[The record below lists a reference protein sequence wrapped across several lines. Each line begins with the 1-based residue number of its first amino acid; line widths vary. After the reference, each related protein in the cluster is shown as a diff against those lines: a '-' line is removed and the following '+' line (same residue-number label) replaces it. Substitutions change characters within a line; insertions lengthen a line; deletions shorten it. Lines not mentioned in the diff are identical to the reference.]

1 MKRFLSILLCAV
13 MLFGLLPVFPAVSA
27 AADTVILEDT
37 FQDYGAVTTV
47 NTSLKG
53 WSEFNARCHSLVT
66 DGNNT
71 YAKLTRGLTSTGGTE
86 NAPRARKNV
95 TAAAGDIYM
104 IQSDVMMSEKGIMG
118 FYIRLNS
125 TSVSLVRF
133 GGDILLN
140 GAKTGY
146 KNVAD
151 KWMTYQLYYKLADM
165 GENIELYLRMWGE
178 GVVDAAGNAVSAS
191 DPVVLSKTI
200 TGTLDFE
207 NYSDM
212 WNFYQGSFG
221 NGTAADYG
229 AVDNVTMTKISE
241 DLTSLNSITVN
252 GEEISGFSG
261 DKTEYSLELDYG
273 TTQAVVAA
281 TAGAGKTVTID
292 CETVTD
298 FPRGVTITVTN
309 DALGIS
315 KTYTVNLS
323 VSSSAD
329 FDVILDDDFEAYG
342 DAEKVT
348 NSVKGWNQITAANH
362 SLITEGTN
370 HAMKLAI
377 AGTEKY
383 PRARKNT
390 TAQVGDTIQV
400 QADFKL
406 SENGY
411 IGLYLRNNSKT
422 ESIHLLKNTDVL
434 INGAST
440 GYEIDP
446 EKWLTCNT
454 HVKLAANGGLM
465 EIYMCLWGEGV
476 VDREG
481 NAATR
486 ENPVKLSRTVNTV
499 LDLESNSTLTIDFM
513 GNFSKADS
521 TDYALVDNVVMTKLH
536 SDVAGLTGLTVNDME
551 VESVEGTDNQFSI
564 MLPYGTNKAIVA
576 AEAGYG
582 RTVTLSETVVTT
594 FPTDVTV
601 TVENASAGVTKT
613 YIVSVDAKRT
623 ENQME
628 GTLMLV
634 YGGANGIFT
643 MSYDDGLYETAAYLD
658 QIGAKYDVYSSAM
671 MIPSK
676 LSKADRAKWQLLF
689 DRGYIEPQN
698 HSMTHLVLPS
708 DDWAYTNGE
717 GSENNTPENYQYQI
731 VDSKDLLEEY
741 FGNDIIFFAASNNT
755 LSSGAWEVVKDSHYA
770 ARLGA
775 LGVNSLDP
783 TEGTNPGQWYNL
795 KCVWFS
801 KDMEEIILPYI
812 DIAAEQGG
820 WFVGGCHSI
829 GDFDRAGDV
838 SLEDAERIFAY
849 ASAYQEENKLWAT
862 TVSNAIKYVRERQNS
877 RCYVD
882 WVGGNVVVEVVSN
895 GVLDK
900 EIFDHALTV
909 KAQIPAGWE
918 QVRYTCNGEE
928 FVADVFEEDGKYWA
942 YINVLPDTRVVVRD
956 ARNYDVL
963 FTDNFDDLNTNLGD
977 TFTTRGWNTVTNNSY
992 LSYNGIIGEKDIQY
1006 TGAGTGDYY
1015 PRAIAI
1021 TEAKV
1026 GDTYVITGD
1035 VMRGAG
1041 ATAYVYLYNAAANTS
1056 HAVFYINDNGVYF
1069 ADSKMACTA
1078 VNDQWIHY
1086 EISVTLGENSEVCQ
1100 ASIVLYGGVKDASGN
1115 PITSSKPFTYSK
1127 NITMKAYDITENG
1140 ALRVSF
1146 ASKVNATTSYTRWDN
1161 MALGTVKNDTVA
1173 LNDLKINGESV
1184 ENFYKTIT
1192 QYDVK
1197 LDAAATITATAPEG
1211 CDVVID
1217 KETVEQYPA
1226 TVKVTVTKGTVSKV
1240 YTLNLTKKLSG
1251 EMDSEILPVYGG
1263 ADSIVSMSYDDGYY
1277 DSVEILNQL
1286 LVTYN
1291 LTASAMMIAERVNDS
1306 NVQQWIDLFNQG
1318 YVEPQNHSMTH
1329 LNLKDNPTDENYQIE
1344 ILDSQT
1350 RLENYFGN
1358 DILAYAAAYNVL
1370 SDGAW
1375 ETVMDS
1381 HYAARLGAYGINS
1394 LDLKDTTDAGGWY
1407 NLYNVPFK
1415 KSNISDQYSYLVHNL
1430 NKAVEDG
1437 GWLLT
1442 MCHGVGAGTNSE
1454 ISEAT
1459 ATALFVQIARLQE
1472 EGKVWNATMSEAIKY
1487 LRQYQNMTSHA
1498 QWMGEEVY
1506 VTLENT
1512 GIVLP
1517 EDVFDHPMTVKVQVP
1532 ETWTQ
1537 ASYKNGTLA
1546 EVFTEN
1552 GQAYICVD
1560 VIPGETLRVVDAD
1573 SQVSKDES
1581 LKFSTAS
1588 VTLYNDIAIS
1598 FKVKPETLE
1607 GFTTPYVEFVFGG
1620 VKTKVETYEE
1630 VDGLYVFT
1638 FSNMAPN
1645 RMGDT
1650 IYATLHATK
1659 DGAEFAGNTL
1669 EYSIASYCYR
1679 MLSNATVVND
1689 PAYAEFRT
1697 LLVDLLHYGA
1707 AAQVFTGYKTNTP
1720 ADEDLTDAQLA
1731 WGTATDG
1738 ALENKTVTKYA
1749 TVENPTAT
1757 WASVGLVL
1765 EDAVTMRFKF
1775 ETADITGLTVKI
1787 TSDTNAAGWVIGA
1800 EDFQYEESTGRY
1812 YVDFGGLHAGQMR
1825 QCVYVTVCDGDT
1837 AISNTLRYA
1846 IESYAY
1852 KYAGNETYPAL
1863 AALVKAMMRY
1873 GDAAYAFAN

>member
-13 MLFGLLPVFPAVSA
+13 MLLGLLPAFPVVSA

-71 YAKLTRGLTSTGGTE
+71 YAKLTRGLTSTGATE
-86 NAPRARKNV
+86 NSPRARKNV
-95 TAAAGDIYM
+95 AAVAGDIYM
-104 IQSDVMMSEKGIMG
+104 IQADVKVSEKGLLGI
-118 FYIRLNS
+118 YARATS
-125 TSVSLVRF
+125 TLSLVRF
-133 GGDILLN
+133 GGNILLN
-140 GAKTGY
+140 GASTGY
-146 KNVAD
+146 KTVKD
-151 KWMTYQLYYKLADM
+151 QWLTFQLFFKMA
-165 GENIELYLRMWGE
+165 ENGDNMDIYLRMWGD
-178 GVVDAAGNAVSAS
+178 GVINSNGDAISAS
-191 DPVVLSKTI
+191 APVMVSKTI
-200 TGTLDFE
+200 TSNLNLSANATTWLYFQGAFSSGTE
-207 NYSDM
+207 SD
-212 WNFYQGSFG
+212 Y
-221 NGTAADYG
+221 AAL
-229 AVDNVTMTKISE
+229 DNVTIKKIGE
-241 DLTSLNSITVN
+241 ELTDLSTLTVN
-252 GEEISGFSG
+252 GEEVPGFSP
-261 DKTEYSLELDYG
+261 DKTTYVLELDYG
-273 TTQAVVAA
+273 TTEAIVAA
-281 TAGAGKTVTID
+281 TAGTGKTVTID
-292 CETVTD
+292 CSTVTD
-298 FPRGVTITVTN
+298 FPRGVNITVTN
-309 DALGIS
+309 DTLGIS

-323 VSSSAD
+323 VSSTAD
-329 FDVILDDDFEAYG
+329 FDLLLSDDFESYG
-342 DAEKVT
+342 TAEKVT
-348 NSVKGWNQITAANH
+348 NSVKGWSQITAASH
-362 SLITEGTN
+362 SLVTDGTTR
-370 HAMKLAI
+370 ALKLALV
-377 AGTEKY
+377 GTEKS
-383 PRARKNT
+383 PRARKNI

-434 INGAST
+434 INGAFT

-446 EKWLTCNT
+446 EKWFTCNT

-476 VDREG
+476 VDKEG

-564 MLPYGTNKAIVA
+564 MLPYGTEKAVIL

-582 RTVTLSETVVTT
+582 RTVTLSEAVVTT

-676 LSKADRAKWQLLF
+676 LSVADRAKWQLLF
-689 DRGYIEPQN
+689 DRGYVEPQN
-698 HSMTHLVLPS
+698 HSMTHLVLPNDS
-708 DDWAYTNGE
+708 WIEANDGQGA
-717 GSENNTPENYQYQI
+717 ENNTPENYQYQI

-783 TEGTNPGQWYNL
+783 TDGTNPGQWYNL

-829 GDFDRAGDV
+829 GDFDRAGDI
-838 SLEDAERIFAY
+838 SLEDAERIFTY
-849 ASAYQEENKLWAT
+849 VSAYQEENKLWAT

-909 KAQIPAGWE
+909 KAQIPAGWN
-918 QVRYTCNGEE
+918 QVKYTCNGEE

-963 FTDNFDDLNTNLGD
+963 FTENFDDLNTGLGD

-1006 TGAGTGDYY
+1006 TGAGAGDYY
-1015 PRAIAI
+1015 PRANAI

-1041 ATAYVYLYNAAANTS
+1041 ATAYVYLYNAVESVS
-1056 HAVFYINDNGVYF
+1056 HTLFYINDNGVYF

-1086 EISVTLGENSEVCQ
+1086 EISLELGENGEVCN
-1100 ASIVLYGGVKDASGN
+1100 ATVVLYGGVKDASGN
-1115 PITSSKPFTYSK
+1115 PITSSNPFTFSK
-1127 NITMKAYDITENG
+1127 NVTMKAYDITENG
-1140 ALRVSF
+1140 ALRISF

-1161 MALGTVKNDTVA
+1161 MALGTVKNDAVA

-1184 ENFYKTIT
+1184 ENFYNTIT

-1197 LDAAATITATAPEG
+1197 LNAAATITATAPEG
-1211 CDVVID
+1211 CAVVID

-1263 ADSIVSMSYDDGYY
+1263 ANSIVSMTFDDGYY
-1277 DSVEILNQL
+1277 DSLEILEQL
-1286 LVTYN
+1286 LATYD
-1291 LTASAMMIAERVNDS
+1291 LQASAMMIAQRITDENA
-1306 NVQQWIDLFNQG
+1306 QQFKDLFALG
-1318 YVEPQNHSMTH
+1318 HIEPQNHSMTH
-1329 LNLKDNPTDENYQIE
+1329 LNLKENDTQDNYQTE
-1344 ILDSQT
+1344 ILDSKT

-1381 HYAARLGAYGINS
+1381 HYAARLGAFGINS
-1394 LDLKDTTDAGGWY
+1394 LDPANTKEAGGWY
-1407 NLYNVPFK
+1407 NLYNIPFK
-1415 KSNISDQYSYLVHNL
+1415 KSVSDQVSYLTKHL
-1430 NKAVEDG
+1430 NDVAENG

-1454 ISEAT
+1454 ITEENANAFFQRIADLEA
-1459 ATALFVQIARLQE
+1459 A
-1472 EGKVWNATMSEAIKY
+1472 GKVWNATLGDATKY
-1487 LRQYQNMTSHA
+1487 LRQYQNYTAHT
-1498 QWMGEEVY
+1498 QWISGDVY

-1517 EDVFDHPMTVKVQVP
+1517 EDVFDHPMTVKAQVP
-1532 ETWTQ
+1532 DTWTQ
-1537 ASYKNGTLA
+1537 ADLGNNQKLDIF
-1546 EVFTEN
+1546 EEN
-1552 GQAYICVD
+1552 GKRYVYVD
-1560 VIPGETLRVVDAD
+1560 VTPGKEVRLTDSAD
-1573 SQVSKDES
+1573 LDTYAEE
-1581 LKFSTAS
+1581 LKFSGAN
-1588 VTLYNDIAIS
+1588 VTLQSDMSVS
-1598 FKVKPETLE
+1598 FKANAALFAE
-1607 GFTTPYVEFVFGG
+1607 GGYTQPYAEFVMNGA
-1620 VKTKVETYEE
+1620 VVQVDTYT
-1630 VDGLYVFT
+1630 VVGDNYFFT
-1638 FSNMAPN
+1638 FKNIAPDKA
-1645 RMGDT
+1645 GDT

-1659 DGAEFAGNTL
+1659 DGVAYQGKTSA
-1669 EYSIASYCYR
+1669 YSVSQYCYN
-1679 MLSNATVVND
+1679 MLAKCADDS
-1689 PAYAEFRT
+1689 YAEFRT
-1697 LLVDLLHYGA
+1697 LLVDLLNYA
-1707 AAQVFTGYKTNTP
+1707 SVSQQYTGHNTDALANKDLTQTQKTWGTQTSRTYESVQNSKYAVIDNPSVSWTGGGLL
-1720 ADEDLTDAQLA
+1720 LTDA
-1731 WGTATDG
+1731 
-1738 ALENKTVTKYA
+1738 V
-1749 TVENPTAT
+1749 V
-1757 WASVGLVL
+1757 
-1765 EDAVTMRFKF
+1765 MRFKF
-1775 ETADITGLTVKI
+1775 TADTLDGLSFKIESGGRVWTV
-1787 TSDTNAAGWVIGA
+1787 TDVSV
-1800 EDFQYEESTGRY
+1800 ES
-1812 YVDFGGLHAGQMR
+1812 GLNYIYFNGLNAGQMSND
-1825 QCVYVTVCDGDT
+1825 VFVTAYRNGV
-1837 AISNTLRYA
+1837 AVSNTIRYS
-1846 IESYAY
+1846 IESYAAKNINATTPEY
-1852 KYAGNETYPAL
+1852 LGE
-1863 AALVKAMMRY
+1863 LVDAMMRY

>member
-1 MKRFLSILLCAV
+1 MRRIFSYFLCAV
-13 MLFGLLPVFPAVSA
+13 ILFGLLPVIPAVSA
-27 AADTVILEDT
+27 TTDTQIIADDFEG
-37 FQDYGAVTTV
+37 YGTATTV
-47 NTSLKG
+47 TNSVKG
-53 WSEFNARCHSLVT
+53 WDEFNARCHSLVT
-66 DGNNT
+66 DGDNT
-71 YAKLTRGLTSTGGTE
+71 YAKLARGLTSTGATE
-86 NAPRARKNV
+86 NSPRARKNV
-95 TAAAGDIYM
+95 AAVAGDIYM
-104 IQSDVMMSEKGIMG
+104 IQADVKVSEKGLLGI
-118 FYIRLNS
+118 YARATNS
-125 TSVSLVRF
+125 LSLVRF
-133 GGDILLN
+133 GGNILLN
-140 GAKTGY
+140 GANTGY
-146 KNVAD
+146 KTVKD
-151 KWMTYQLYYKLADM
+151 QWLTFQLFFKMA
-165 GENIELYLRMWGE
+165 ENGDSMDVYLRLWGD
-178 GVVDAAGNAVSAS
+178 GVTNSNGDAISAS
-191 DPVVLSKTI
+191 APVMVSKTI
-200 TGTLDFE
+200 TSNLSLSANATTWLFFQGAFSSGTE
-207 NYSDM
+207 SD
-212 WNFYQGSFG
+212 Y
-221 NGTAADYG
+221 AAL
-229 AVDNVTMTKISE
+229 DNVTIKKIGE
-241 DLTSLNSITVN
+241 ELTDLSTLTVN
-252 GEEISGFSG
+252 GEEVPGFSP
-261 DKTEYSLELDYG
+261 DKTTYDLELDYG
-273 TTQAVVAA
+273 TTEAIVAA
-281 TAGAGKTVTID
+281 TAGTGKTVTID
-292 CETVTD
+292 CSTVTD
-298 FPRGVTITVTN
+298 FPRGVNITVTN
-309 DALGIS
+309 DTLGIS
-315 KTYTVNLS
+315 KTYTVNLT
-323 VSSSAD
+323 VSSTAD
-329 FDVILDDDFEAYG
+329 FDLLLSDDFESYG
-342 DAEKVT
+342 TAEKVT
-348 NSVKGWNQITAANH
+348 NSIKGWSQITAASH
-362 SLITEGTN
+362 SLVTDGDTR
-370 HAMKLAI
+370 ALKLALV
-377 AGTEKY
+377 GTEKS
-383 PRARKNT
+383 PRARKNI

-446 EKWLTCNT
+446 EKWFTCNT

-486 ENPVKLSRTVNTV
+486 ENPVKLSRTVNTSLNV
-499 LDLESNSTLTIDFM
+499 ESVSTVTIDF
-513 GNFSKADS
+513 GCNFSKGDE
-521 TDYALVDNVVMTKLH
+521 TDYALVDNVIMTKLH
-536 SDVAGLTGLTVNDME
+536 SDVAGLTGLTVNETE
-551 VESVEGTDNQFSI
+551 VKAVEGTDNQFSI
-564 MLPYGTNKAIVA
+564 MLPFGTERAVVL

-582 RTVTLSETVVTT
+582 RTVTVSESVVTK

-601 TVENASAGVTKT
+601 AVENASAGVTKT

-671 MIPSK
+671 MIPSR

-689 DRGYIEPQN
+689 DRGYVEPQN
-698 HSMTHLVLPS
+698 HSMTHLVLPGDS
-708 DDWAYTNGE
+708 WIHANDGE

-783 TEGTNPGQWYNL
+783 TEGTNPGQWQNL

-801 KDMEEIILPYI
+801 KDMEEIILPHI

-829 GDFDRAGDV
+829 GEFDRAGDV
-838 SLEDAERIFAY
+838 SVEDAERIFAY
-849 ASAYQEENKLWAT
+849 VSAYQEENKLWAT

-882 WVGGNVVVEVVSN
+882 WVNGNVVVEVVSN

-909 KAQIPAGWE
+909 KAQIPAGWN
-918 QVRYTCNGEE
+918 QVKYTCNGEE

-963 FTDNFDDLNTNLGD
+963 FTENFDDLNTGLGD

-1015 PRAIAI
+1015 PRANAI

-1041 ATAYVYLYNAAANTS
+1041 ATAYVYLYNAVANTS

-1086 EISVTLGENSEVCQ
+1086 EISVVLGENGEVCQ

-1127 NITMKAYDITENG
+1127 NITMKAYNITENG

-1161 MALGTVKNDTVA
+1161 MVLSTVKNDAVA

-1184 ENFYKTIT
+1184 ENFYNTIT

-1211 CDVVID
+1211 CAVVID

-1263 ADSIVSMSYDDGYY
+1263 ANSIVSMTFDDGYY
-1277 DSVEILNQL
+1277 DSLEILEQL
-1286 LVTYN
+1286 LSTYD
-1291 LTASAMMIAERVNDS
+1291 LQASAMMIAERINDS
-1306 NVQQWIDLFNQG
+1306 NVQQFKDLFAQG
-1318 YVEPQNHSMTH
+1318 HIEPQNHSMTH
-1329 LNLKDNPTDENYQIE
+1329 LNLKDNDTAENYQTE
-1344 ILDSQT
+1344 ILDAKT
-1350 RLENYFGN
+1350 RLETYFGN
-1358 DILAYAAAYNVL
+1358 DMLTFAAAYNVL
-1370 SDGAW
+1370 SQGAW

-1394 LDLKDTTDAGGWY
+1394 LDPENTTDAGGWY

-1415 KSNISDQYSYLVHNL
+1415 KTVTDQYSYLVHNL
-1430 NKAVEDG
+1430 SRAAENG
-1437 GWLLT
+1437 GWLVT

-1454 ISEAT
+1454 ISQET
-1459 ATALFVQIARLQE
+1459 ADALFAQIARMQE
-1472 EGKVWNATMSEAIKY
+1472 GGKVWNASMSDAVKY
-1487 LRQYQNMTSHA
+1487 LRQVQNYTAHT
-1498 QWMGEEVY
+1498 QWIGGDVY

-1512 GIVLP
+1512 GITLP
-1517 EDVFDHPMTVKVQVP
+1517 EDVFDHPLTVKAQVP
-1532 ETWTQ
+1532 DTWTQ
-1537 ASYKNGTLA
+1537 AVLSDNSRLDI
-1546 EVFTEN
+1546 FTEN
-1552 GQAYICVD
+1552 GKSYVYAD
-1560 VIPGETLRVVDAD
+1560 VVPGKELRLTD
-1573 SQVSKDES
+1573 SATQDTYAND
-1581 LKFSTAS
+1581 LKFSGAN
-1588 VTLYNDIAIS
+1588 VTLQSDMSVS
-1598 FKVKPETLE
+1598 FKVKASL
-1607 GFTTPYVEFVFGG
+1607 FTDGGYTAPYAEFVQNG
-1620 VKTKVETYEE
+1620 VKVRVDTYT
-1630 VDGLYVFT
+1630 VSGDTYLFT
-1638 FSNMAPN
+1638 FRNIAPDKA
-1645 RMGDT
+1645 GDM

-1659 DGAEFAGNTL
+1659 DGTL
-1669 EYSIASYCYR
+1669 WQGKTSEYSVAQYCYN
-1679 MLSNATVVND
+1679 MLPKTTDEMA
-1689 PAYAEFRT
+1689 AFRT
-1697 LLVDLLHYGA
+1697 LLVDLLNYA
-1707 AAQVFTGYKTNTP
+1707 SASQVYTGHNTGTL
-1720 ADEDLTDAQLA
+1720 ANRKLTDAQKL
-1731 WGTATDG
+1731 WGTQEDPSLTQTD
-1738 ALENKTVTKYA
+1738 LNREYTV
-1749 TVENPTAT
+1749 VDGPTAS
-1757 WASVGLVL
+1757 WVGAALVL
-1765 EDAVTMRFKF
+1765 EDSVTMRLKLK
-1775 ETADITGLTVKI
+1775 TDSLDGLTVKI
-1787 TSDTNAAGWVIGA
+1787 TDGISTWTANATNLV
-1800 EDFQYEESTGRY
+1800 QYEDGRY
-1812 YVDFGGLHAGQMR
+1812 YLYFDGLHAGQMR
-1825 QCVYVTVCDGDT
+1825 QKVYFTVYRGDV
-1837 AISNTLRYA
+1837 AVSNTLQYSVA
-1846 IESYAY
+1846 SYAY
-1852 KYAGNETYPAL
+1852 SYQSADPAQYPGL
-1863 AALVKAMMRY
+1863 AELVKAMMRY
-1873 GDAAYAFAN
+1873 GDAAYNFAN

>member
-1 MKRFLSILLCAV
+1 MKRFLSVLLCAV

-212 WNFYQGSFG
+212 WNYYQGSFG
-221 NGTAADYG
+221 SGTADDY
-229 AVDNVTMTKISE
+229 AAIDNVTLKKIGE
-241 DLTSLNSITVN
+241 ELTDLSTLTVN
-252 GEEISGFSG
+252 GEEVPGFSP
-261 DKTEYSLELDYG
+261 DKTTYDLELDYG
-273 TTQAVVAA
+273 TTEASVAA

-292 CETVTD
+292 CSTVTD
-298 FPRGVTITVTN
+298 FPRGVNITVTN
-309 DALGIS
+309 NTLGIS

-329 FDVILDDDFEAYG
+329 FDVILDDNFEAYG

-348 NSVKGWNQITAANH
+348 NSVKGWNQITAASH
-362 SLITEGTN
+362 SLVIDGTTR
-370 HAMKLAI
+370 ALKLALV
-377 AGTEKY
+377 GTEKS
-383 PRARKNT
+383 PRARKNI

-446 EKWLTCNT
+446 EKWFTCNT

-536 SDVAGLTGLTVNDME
+536 SDVAGLTNLTVNE
-551 VESVEGTDNQFSI
+551 TAVETVAGTDNRFSI

-582 RTVTLSETVVTT
+582 RTVTISQSEVTK
-594 FPTDVTV
+594 FPTEVTV

-613 YIVSVDAKRT
+613 YTVTVDARRT
-623 ENQME
+623 ATQME
-628 GTLMLV
+628 SELMPV
-634 YGGANGIFT
+634 YGGANGIYTATF
-643 MSYDDGLYETAAYLD
+643 DDGLYNTAMFLD
-658 QIGAKYDVYSSAM
+658 RMGAKYDIYSSAM
-671 MIPSK
+671 MLPSK
-676 LSKADRAKWQLLF
+676 LSVADQAKWQLLF
-689 DRGYIEPQN
+689 DRGYVEPQN
-698 HSMTHLVLPS
+698 HSMTHLVFPNESWS
-708 DDWAYTNGE
+708 DANNGA
-717 GSENNTPENYQYQI
+717 GLENNTPENYQYEI
-731 VDSKDLLEEY
+731 VDSKALLEEY
-741 FGNDIIFFAASNNT
+741 FGNDIICYAASNNT
-755 LSSGAWEVVKDSHYA
+755 LSDGAWEVVKDSHYA
-770 ARLGA
+770 ARLGYR
-775 LGVNSLDP
+775 GVNSLDP
-783 TEGTNPGQWYNL
+783 QETTDPGGWYNL

-801 KDMEEIILPYI
+801 VDI
-812 DIAAEQGG
+812 DTLKGWIDTTVEQGG
-820 WFVGGCHSI
+820 WFVGGCHGI
-829 GDFDRAGDV
+829 GDLDRNGDI
-838 SLEDAERIFAY
+838 SIKDAETLFALV
-849 ASAYQEENKLWAT
+849 SAYQKENKLWAT
-862 TVSNAIKYVRERQNS
+862 TFSNATKYVRQRQNS
-877 RCYVD
+877 LCYVD
-882 WVGGNVVVEVVSN
+882 WIDGDVIVEVLSN
-895 GVLDK
+895 GKLDP
-900 EIFDHALTV
+900 EVFDHALTV

-928 FVADVFEEDGKYWA
+928 FTADVFEEEGKYWA
-942 YINVLPDTRVVVRD
+942 YINVQPDTRVTVRE
-956 ARNYDVL
+956 AKTYEVL
-963 FTDNFDDLNTNLGD
+963 FTDSFDDYNPDLGD
-977 TFTTRGWNTVTNNSY
+977 TITNRGWKNFTSNSY
-992 LSYNGIIGEKDIQY
+992 LTVPGIMGDKFVQY
-1006 TGAGTGDYY
+1006 TGSGTDYY
-1015 PRAIAI
+1015 PKSRVVAD
-1021 TEAKV
+1021 AKL
-1026 GDTYVITGD
+1026 GDTMVITGKT
-1035 VMRGAG
+1035 VQGAG
-1041 ATAYVYLYNAAANTS
+1041 ATVYLSAYNSQGSTYNRL
-1056 HAVFYINDNGVYF
+1056 FYINDSGIYLG
-1069 ADSKMACTA
+1069 TA
-1078 VNDQWIHY
+1078 STGYKAVAGEWIHY
-1086 EISVTLGENSEVCQ
+1086 ELQFTVAENGAGTLQ
-1100 ASIVLYGGVKDASGN
+1100 MTFYGGVKDSAGN
-1115 PITSSKPFTYSK
+1115 VATSSNPAV
-1127 NITMKAYDITENG
+1127 ITKSVTWKDLGIATNG
-1140 ALRVSF
+1140 NLLLEYMY
-1146 ASKVNATTSYTRWDN
+1146 KLTTAESYTCTDN
-1161 MALGTVKNDTVA
+1161 VVIGTVKNDSAV
-1173 LNDLKINGESV
+1173 LSGIQINGTAV
-1184 ENFYKTIT
+1184 ENFHSAIT

-1197 LDAAATITATAPEG
+1197 LDADVTEATVTATAAG
-1211 CDVVID
+1211 TVSID
-1217 KETVEQYPA
+1217 DATVTQFPA
-1226 TVKVTVTKGTVSKV
+1226 TVKITVTVDGISKV
-1240 YTLNLTKKLSG
+1240 YTLNLTKKISAN
-1251 EMDSEILPVYGG
+1251 EMDSQILPVYGG
-1263 ADSIVSMSYDDGYY
+1263 ADSIVTMTYDDGYY
-1277 DSVEILNQL
+1277 DSLEILEQL
-1286 LVTYN
+1286 LTTYD
-1291 LTASAMMIAERVNDS
+1291 LQASAMMIAQRITDDNA
-1306 NVQQWIDLFNQG
+1306 QQFKDLFALG
-1318 YVEPQNHSMTH
+1318 HIEPQNHSMTH
-1329 LNLKDNPTDENYQIE
+1329 LNLTENDTQENYQTE
-1344 ILDSQT
+1344 ILDSKT

-1370 SDGAW
+1370 SNGAW

-1381 HYAARLGAYGINS
+1381 HYAARLGAFGINS
-1394 LDLKDTTDAGGWY
+1394 LDPANTTEAGGWY
-1407 NLYNVPFK
+1407 NLNNIPFK
-1415 KSNISDQYSYLVHNL
+1415 KSVSDQLSYLTKHL
-1430 NKAVEDG
+1430 NDVANNG
-1437 GWLLT
+1437 GWLVT

-1454 ISEAT
+1454 ITEAN
-1459 ATALFVQIARLQE
+1459 ANAFFQRIADLE
-1472 EGKVWNATMSEAIKY
+1472 AAGKVWNATLGDATKY
-1487 LRQYQNMTSHA
+1487 LRQYQNYTAHA
-1498 QWMGEEVY
+1498 EWLGGDVY
-1506 VTLENT
+1506 VSLENT

-1552 GQAYICVD
+1552 GQAYICMD
-1560 VIPGETLRVVDAD
+1560 VIPGETVRVVDAD

-1607 GFTTPYVEFVFGG
+1607 GFTAPYVEFVFGG

-1720 ADEDLTDAQLA
+1720 ADEDLTEAQLA

-1775 ETADITGLTVKI
+1775 ETADVTGLTVKI
-1787 TSDTNAAGWVIGA
+1787 TSDTNAAGWVIDA

-1852 KYAGNETYPAL
+1852 KYADNESYPTL
-1863 AALVKAMMRY
+1863 AALVKTMMRY